1 MNNLKLIIQP
11 YLFYCLIRPGLEGF
25 NLTMVGLGLGKLMHY
40 LNEFRTLVNEGVVMD
55 LVTLRACYILPEAT
69 KERLNMRFRCTTA

>member
-1 MNNLKLIIQP
+1 MVCQRQVIPFAKDGAAVFDMNNLKLIIQP

-25 NLTMVGLGLGKLMHY
+25 NLTIVGLGLGKLIHY

-55 LVTLRACYILPEAT
+55 LVTLRAC
-69 KERLNMRFRCTTA
+69 

>member
-1 MNNLKLIIQP
+1 MLRHRKVRLNNLKLIIQP

-25 NLTMVGLGLGKLMHY
+25 NMTIVGLGLGKLIHY

-55 LVTLRACYILPEAT
+55 LVTLQAC
-69 KERLNMRFRCTTA
+69 